1 MKHLL
6 AQLARREDLSRED
19 ATRAFA
25 MLMDGQA
32 EPAQVGALL
41 MGITAKGVSID
52 ELVAA
57 ASVMRER
64 SVRITLPERA
74 DGEPAEALDVCG
86 TGGSVHRHAGLFNIS
101 TAAAIVI
108 AACGVTVVKHGNRA
122 ATSKSGSADVL
133 EALGVKLDVTP
144 EVEATCV
151 REANLCFAFA
161 RSHHPAM
168 KHVAPIRA
176 SLAIP
181 TIFNLLGP
189 LTNPARASRQLMGVF
204 KRDLCDLM
212 AAALLDLGAIR
223 AWVVHADD
231 GMDELSTLGP
241 THVVEVRDGGL
252 NQTTVVP
259 AQLGIATAKID
270 DLRAGSV
277 AESAAIVRSILEGR
291 PGPQADIVILNA
303 AAGLVIAGKADDLRT
318 ALKLAH
324 DALST
329 SAAKT
334 TLDSLVL
341 ASNR

>member
-1 MKHLL
+1 MKSFLS
-6 AQLARREDLSRED
+6 QLARREDLSREE

-32 EPAQVGALL
+32 ESAQVGALL
-41 MGITAKGVSID
+41 MGIAAKGVSID

-57 ASVMRER
+57 ATVMRER
-64 SVRITLPERA
+64 SIRIELPA
-74 DGEPAEALDVCG
+74 GTEALDVCG

-133 EALGVKLDVTP
+133 EALGVKLDCTP
-144 EVEATCV
+144 DVASACV
-151 REANLCFAFA
+151 RDANLCFAFA

-176 SLAIP
+176 SLGIP
-181 TIFNLLGP
+181 TIFNILGP
-189 LTNPARASRQLMGVF
+189 LTNPARASRQLMGVYR
-204 KRDLCDLM
+204 RDLCDLM
-212 AAALLDLGAIR
+212 AAALLDLGATR
-223 AWVVHADD
+223 GWVVHADD
-231 GMDELSTLGP
+231 GLDELSTLGP

-252 NQTTVVP
+252 NQTTITP
-259 AQLGIATAKID
+259 TQLGIPIAKID

-277 AESAAIVRSILEGR
+277 AESAAIVRAILAGEKG
-291 PGPQADIVILNA
+291 PGADIVALNA
-303 AAGLVIAGKADDLRT
+303 AAGLVIADRAADLRA
-318 ALKLAH
+318 ALALAR
-324 DALST
+324 DVIET
-329 SAAKT
+329 GAAKA
-334 TLDSLVL
+334 TLEKLVA

>member
-1 MKHLL
+1 MKSLL
-6 AQLARREDLSRED
+6 AQLARREDLSREE
-19 ATRAFA
+19 ATRAFS

-41 MGITAKGVSID
+41 MGIAAKGVSID

-57 ASVMRER
+57 ATVMRER
-64 SVRITLPERA
+64 SIRIKLPE
-74 DGEPAEALDVCG
+74 GTEALDVCG

-108 AACGVTVVKHGNRA
+108 ASCGVTVVKHGNRA

-144 EVEATCV
+144 EVEAACV
-151 REANLCFAFA
+151 RDANLCFAFA

-176 SLAIP
+176 SLGIP
-181 TIFNLLGP
+181 TIFNILGP
-189 LTNPARASRQLMGVF
+189 LTNPARAPRQLLGVYR
-204 KRDLCDLM
+204 RDLCELM
-212 AAALLDLGAIR
+212 AAALLDLGATR

-231 GMDELSTLGP
+231 GLDELSTLGP

-252 NQTTVVP
+252 NQTTIVP
-259 AQLGIATAKID
+259 AQLGIPIAKID

-277 AESAAIVRSILEGR
+277 GESAAIIRAIMSGEK
-291 PGPQADIVILNA
+291 GPRADIVALNA
-303 AAGLVIAGKADDLRT
+303 AAGLVIAERAADLRS
-318 ALKLAH
+318 ALTLAH
-324 DALST
+324 DAIDTGSAKATLEKLVVT
-329 SAAKT
+329 SSC
-334 TLDSLVL
+334 L
-341 ASNR
+341 

>member
-1 MKHLL
+1 MKNLL
-6 AQLARREDLSRED
+6 AQLSRREDLSRED
-19 ATRAFA
+19 AAHGFA
-25 MLMDGQA
+25 LLMDGQA
-32 EPAQVGALL
+32 DPAQVGAFL
-41 MGITAKGVSID
+41 MGIAAKGVSVD

-64 SVRITLPERA
+64 SIRISLPA
-74 DGEPAEALDVCG
+74 GTEAIDVCG
-86 TGGSVHRHAGLFNIS
+86 TGGSVHRHVGLFNIS

-108 AACGVTVVKHGNRA
+108 ASCGVTVVKHGNRA

-168 KHVAPIRA
+168 KHVAPVRA

-204 KRDLCDLM
+204 RRDLCDLM
-212 AAALLDLGAIR
+212 AAALLDLGATR

-252 NQTTVVP
+252 NQTTIVP
-259 AQLGIATAKID
+259 AQLGIPLAKID

-277 AESAAIVRSILEGR
+277 VESAAIVRSILNGR
-291 PGPQADIVILNA
+291 PGPAADIVVLNA
-303 AAGLVIAGKADDLRT
+303 AAGLVIAGRTDDLLS
-318 ALKLAH
+318 ALNLARNAVSTGAAAATLAKLV
-324 DALST
+324 S
-329 SAAKT
+329 S
-334 TLDSLVL
+334 
-341 ASNR
+341 SNADGRR